1 MAHHVILMNFTE
13 QGAKTVKDTV
23 KRYQAAK
30 AAGAKVGVN
39 FKEAYWLQGKYD
51 ILVIVESANEEA
63 ATLMGLGT
71 AAQGNVRTQTMRAF
85 TESEM
90 SAMLA
95 KMG

>member
-23 KRYQAAK
+23 KRFQAAK
-30 AAGAKVGVN
+30 AAAAKVGVN

-51 ILVIVESANEEA
+51 ILVIVESASEEA
-63 ATLMGLGT
+63 ATLMGLST
-71 AAQGNVRTQTMRAF
+71 AAQGNVRTNTMRAF

-90 SAMLA
+90 AAMLA